1 MKKIR
6 QVIHGE
12 YVATPIKNAFNGKTS
27 YWLSKSGC
35 TIAIYMFTVEG
46 NGMSDREFEERFSQ
60 KGFEDYI
67 PMFEERRR
75 RPFNPDIYEEEY
87 EKINH

>member
-1 MKKIR
+1 
-6 QVIHGE
+6 
-12 YVATPIKNAFNGKTS
+12 
-27 YWLSKSGC
+27 
-35 TIAIYMFTVEG
+35 
-46 NGMSDREFEERFSQ
+46 MSDGEFEERFSQ